1 MGHMNTMS
9 TDMKTFAASDLK
21 TKIGTMFVAAAQ
33 KPVQITKRGTVR
45 FVLMTEEEYRRFE
58 AIEDAMWAARARQAL
73 KSGFVGKSNAKRLLR
88 EALAEQSA

>member
-1 MGHMNTMS
+1 MNAIA

-33 KPVQITKRGTVR
+33 NPVQITKRGAVR